1 MRRLIA
7 VKNGQ
12 KLALLKENLEGEWKV
27 FQYSNR
33 QTYGS
38 QPSEKGWTEDQAK
51 KFVKCKGFDPTDSEV
66 TFEEKN

>member
-1 MRRLIA
+1 MRRLLA
-7 VKNGQ
+7 VKDGK

-33 QTYGS
+33 QTY
-38 QPSEKGWTEDQAK
+38 SEKGVWTTEQQAK
-51 KFVKCKGFDPTDSEV
+51 NFVKNFIDAGV